1 MFVLTHNLFL
11 GDEVT
16 MAEGVVNAVF
26 IDAGLHRLPINEEI
40 EPQSQFKK
48 WLSASGYYL
57 DKSAALL
64 HSRPPAFTRF
74 YSTRQVPLDLTED
87 ELFGTSED
95 LASAVSQLDKDGW
108 NTYGRI
114 STICWVRALVMIAPI
129 REEILEISF
138 GMNMQA
144 PPGRIE

>member
-1 MFVLTHNLFL
+1 
-11 GDEVT
+11 
-16 MAEGVVNAVF
+16 MAEGSLNAAF
-26 IDAGLHRLPINEEI
+26 IDAGLHRLPINGEI
-40 EPQSQFKK
+40 EPQSQFRRT
-48 WLSASGYYL
+48 LSASGYYL

-64 HSRPPAFTRF
+64 HSRPPAFSRF

-87 ELFGTSED
+87 ELYGSPKE
-95 LASAVSQLDKDGW
+95 LATAVSKLDKGGW

-114 STICWVRALVMIAPI
+114 STICWVRALVNVAPI

-138 GMNMQA
+138 GINMQA